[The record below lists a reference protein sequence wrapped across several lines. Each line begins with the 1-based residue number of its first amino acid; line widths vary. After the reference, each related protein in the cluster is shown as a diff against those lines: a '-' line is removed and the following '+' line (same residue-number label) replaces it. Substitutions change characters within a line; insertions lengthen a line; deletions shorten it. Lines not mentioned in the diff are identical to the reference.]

1 VRGELVMDGYWNQPE
16 ATARAIQDGWL
27 HTGDVAEM
35 ADGRIRITDR
45 KRDFIKTL
53 GGDMVSPAKLEGL
66 LMAEPEIAQAVV
78 AGEGQPA
85 IVALVVPADGM
96 AGKVAEAVSRVNAKL
111 SSIERIRK
119 TTTVPAFTVE
129 NGMLTPTMKVKR
141 RVVLDTHGAEVEAL
155 HARG

>member
-1 VRGELVMDGYWNQPE
+1 V
-16 ATARAIQDGWL
+16 
-27 HTGDVAEM
+27 
-35 ADGRIRITDR
+35 DGRIRITDR

-66 LMAEPEIAQAVV
+66 LMAEPEITQAVV

-96 AGKVAEAVSRVNAKL
+96 ADRVHDAVARVNAKL

-119 TTTVPAFTVE
+119 MATVPAFTVE

-141 RVVLDTHGAEVEAL
+141 RVVLETHAAEVEAL
-155 HARG
+155 Y